1 LSPKSRTGLTL
12 AEFREL
18 VRQEFGPKLERATPA
33 NVRDFLD
40 RMQLRLHQDA
50 REQQP
55 YVLEEECRATSYEEI
70 VSDFFSRALD
80 YPAEQSLIM
89 LWLLAFEQHF
99 AMLEEDYARRHVMIF
114 GEGET
119 D

>member
-1 LSPKSRTGLTL
+1 MTL

-18 VRQEFGPKLERATPA
+18 VRQEFGERLERATPA

-40 RMQLRLHQDA
+40 RMQLRLHQDSG
-50 REQQP
+50 ETQT
-55 YVLEEECRATSYEEI
+55 YLIDEEDRPFSYEEI

-80 YPAEQSLIM
+80 YPPEQSLIM

-99 AMLEEDYARRHVMIF
+99 AMLEEDYARRYVMIF
-114 GEGET
+114 GEGEA

>member
-1 LSPKSRTGLTL
+1 MTL

-18 VRQEFGPKLERATPA
+18 VREEFGDRLERATPA

-40 RMQLRLHQDA
+40 RMQLRLHQDSG
-50 REQQP
+50 EPQT
-55 YVLEEECRATSYEEI
+55 YVLDTEERAFSYEEI

-80 YPAEQSLIM
+80 YPPEQSLIM

-99 AMLEEDYARRHVMIF
+99 AMLEEDYARRYVMIF
-114 GEGET
+114 GEGEAE
-119 D
+119 

>member
-1 LSPKSRTGLTL
+1 MTL

-18 VRQEFGPKLERATPA
+18 VREEFGSRLERATPA

-50 REQQP
+50 QQGQP
-55 YVLEEECRATSYEEI
+55 YVIEEECRASSYEEI
-70 VSDFFSRALD
+70 VSSFFSRALD

-99 AMLEEDYARRHVMIF
+99 AMLEEDYARRYVMIF
-114 GEGET
+114 GEGELH
-119 D
+119 

>member
-1 LSPKSRTGLTL
+1 MTL
-12 AEFREL
+12 AEFRDL
-18 VRQEFGPKLERATPA
+18 VRQEFGPRLERATPA

-50 REQQP
+50 HEEQP
-55 YVLEEECRATSYEEI
+55 YAIGSEERALSYEEI

-80 YPAEQSLIM
+80 HSPEQSLIM

-99 AMLEEDYARRHVMIF
+99 AMLEEDYARRYVMIF
-114 GEGET
+114 GDGET
-119 D
+119 E

>member
-1 LSPKSRTGLTL
+1 MTLT
-12 AEFREL
+12 EFREL
-18 VRQEFGPKLERATPA
+18 VRQEFGDRLERATPA

-40 RMQLRLHQDA
+40 RMQLRLHQDSGEA
-50 REQQP
+50 QP
-55 YVLEEECRATSYEEI
+55 YLIEEEIRRFSYEEI

-80 YPAEQSLIM
+80 YPPEQSLIM

-99 AMLEEDYARRHVMIF
+99 AMLEEDYARRYVMIF
-114 GEGET
+114 GESES

>member
-1 LSPKSRTGLTL
+1 MLTL

-18 VRQEFGPKLERATPA
+18 VRQEFGEHLERATPA

-40 RMQLRLHQDA
+40 RMQYRLH
-50 REQQP
+50 RESGEGPP
-55 YVLEEECRATSYEEI
+55 YVLDMEERSRSYEEI
-70 VSDFFSRALD
+70 VSEFFARALE
-80 YPAEQSLIM
+80 YPLEQAFIM

-99 AMLEEDYARRHVMIF
+99 AMLEDEYARRYVTLF
-114 GEGET
+114 GEE